1 MLNSLKKKTP
11 TLFKNNIF
19 ILSIYFFIFYSLTL
33 KTSYISNNLSFL
45 FVLAPILLIILYA
58 YKKENLSFLV
68 YNIFFFIYIL
78 NFINSLIIFF
88 MLIELYSLLFYL
100 IILFQ
105 IQLKT
110 SKDLL
115 KIKNVLLLYLLG
127 NFLTT
132 SFLLI
137 GIISIIET
145 FGTTSMVELNFFNYF
160 NIPDYLFT
168 IVLAF
173 FIKLALP
180 LVHFLKLEIYKYLSI
195 SSVVLFSTLSLVV
208 NYFLITTFLNVQI
221 FIYVL
226 LNYKLIYILLI
237 TNIIILSQKLKLS
250 DFNEF
255 IAYSGFASNNL
266 ILISFLVKKWE
277 I

>member
-266 ILISFLVKKWE
+266 ILISFLVKK
-277 I
+277 